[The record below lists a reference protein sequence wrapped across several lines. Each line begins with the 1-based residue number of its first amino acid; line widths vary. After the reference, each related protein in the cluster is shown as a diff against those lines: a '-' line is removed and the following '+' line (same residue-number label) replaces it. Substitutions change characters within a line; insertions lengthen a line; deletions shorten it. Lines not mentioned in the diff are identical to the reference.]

1 MRLRLF
7 PQDPAFFALFN
18 KSADNAVEGAKL
30 YLEMIQ
36 KYDEPKVSHKLIRER
51 EHRGDELTHE
61 IIRNLNTTFVTPFD
75 REDIHALAT
84 GLDDIMDYIEA
95 AADAFILYGIETPTD
110 TARDQAMIL
119 VRICETVSDG
129 VRNLKKF
136 KDLERY
142 SAEISAIEHEGD
154 QIYRRAVAALFN
166 GDHKALEVLKWK
178 EIYEQAE
185 HAIDAAEKVS
195 NTLESIVLKHA

>member
-7 PQDPAFFALFN
+7 PQEPAFFELFN

-30 YLEMIQ
+30 YLGMLDT
-36 KYDEPKVSHKLIRER
+36 YDDPRASAKRIRER

-84 GLDDIMDYIEA
+84 GLDDIMDYTEA
-95 AADAFILYGIETPTD
+95 AADIFILHDIEKPTAL
-110 TARDQAMIL
+110 AREQASIL
-119 VRICETVSDG
+119 VRICEAVSDG
-129 VRNLKKF
+129 VRNLRKF

-142 SAEISAIEHEGD
+142 WVQINSIENEGD
-154 QIYRRAVAALFN
+154 QIYRRAVAELF
-166 GDHKALEVLKWK
+166 KAEIGAIEVMKWK
-178 EIYEQAE
+178 EIYEHAE
-185 HAIDAAEKVS
+185 AAIDSAEKVA